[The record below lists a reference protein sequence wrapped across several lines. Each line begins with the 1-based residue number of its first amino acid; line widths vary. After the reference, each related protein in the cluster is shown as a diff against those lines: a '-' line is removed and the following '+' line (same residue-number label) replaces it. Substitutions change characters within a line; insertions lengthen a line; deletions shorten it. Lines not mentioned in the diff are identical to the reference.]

1 MNKECRIIYLVRH
14 GHTIWNEE
22 RRYQGVV
29 DQELSSKGR
38 AQVKKLTERFRNVA
52 VDHVFSSPSTRAVD
66 TVRVMAKEKYL
77 TLHIEENLREMDF
90 GAWEG
95 IREEDIIGA
104 CGGRQYYPDFLNE
117 PKRWKAPG
125 EQFLEAQSRI
135 VNCVERILKEY
146 PQGNLVI
153 ASHLNVLKLLF
164 MKWFEMEDLDVI
176 PRLMM
181 DNTAVNAVQTERKI
195 KRLITWNDTAHLN
208 M

>member
-1 MNKECRIIYLVRH
+1 
-14 GHTIWNEE
+14 
-22 RRYQGVV
+22 
-29 DQELSSKGR
+29 
-38 AQVKKLTERFRNVA
+38 
-52 VDHVFSSPSTRAVD
+52 
-66 TVRVMAKEKYL
+66 
-77 TLHIEENLREMDF
+77 MDF